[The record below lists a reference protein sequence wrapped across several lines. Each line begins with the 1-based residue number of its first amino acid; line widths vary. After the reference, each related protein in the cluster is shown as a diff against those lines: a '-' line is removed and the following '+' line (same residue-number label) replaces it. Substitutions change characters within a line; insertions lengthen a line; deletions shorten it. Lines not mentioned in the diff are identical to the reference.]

1 MASSIPRGIRVIDWK
16 NADKSKSIRYRVR
29 VERGDFV
36 VDRSFADLERAKLF
50 LEDTKT
56 PEGRLLIARGR
67 DRATLEVSKMELLAA
82 ELVMKGRCTLGH
94 AIDSYMRAYVNPKLE
109 SEVDKVRQTAK
120 AAAARLLHCK
130 VIPISYV
137 KEGFAVPSGPLA
149 ALRDKSKGFATK
161 QIGDFY
167 VDELTEQEATEYI
180 NYRLGQGKA
189 KSTVKRELYAL
200 QSVVNK
206 LRYTDHPAWKQLNGR
221 NPFQLADKT
230 KVKGGERKR
239 RTIIG
244 PEQEEALLAELRKCR
259 NKEMPLIFAVAM
271 STGMRRAE
279 VLGLLW
285 SQIDLERGVINLDAD
300 QTKADEE
307 RLVILLPEAVEA
319 FKAIPRADGDDCV
332 FHYKIEGFKSVFRRV
347 LTRAKLEGIR
357 MHDTRRSFI
366 SRVLRDITSSPVVIA
381 DMIGARSVA
390 NLQKRSIE
398 RIRQS
403 EMIESGA
410 IQTEEQLRWVV
421 HHKDGQT
428 TARYANLAPAKASK
442 PSPQKPD

>member
-1 MASSIPRGIRVIDWK
+1 M
-16 NADKSKSIRYRVR
+16 
-29 VERGDFV
+29 
-36 VDRSFADLERAKLF
+36 
-50 LEDTKT
+50 
-56 PEGRLLIARGR
+56 
-67 DRATLEVSKMELLAA
+67 
-82 ELVMKGRCTLGH
+82 
-94 AIDSYMRAYVNPKLE
+94 
-109 SEVDKVRQTAK
+109 
-120 AAAARLLHCK
+120 
-130 VIPISYV
+130 
-137 KEGFAVPSGPLA
+137 
-149 ALRDKSKGFATK
+149 
-161 QIGDFY
+161 
-167 VDELTEQEATEYI
+167 
-180 NYRLGQGKA
+180 
-189 KSTVKRELYAL
+189 
-200 QSVVNK
+200 VNK